1 MDVQVAKSP
10 FGRKGMPVSLSR
22 PRTTWFGCESI
33 RDCVALFAADAEEFH
48 AAKTK
53 GGFLSQP
60 AGHAGRRHQIRR
72 GKFIGKLDIERLP
85 QISRGL

>member
-1 MDVQVAKSP
+1 MCRLRKVL

-60 AGHAGRRHQIRR
+60 TGHAGRRDQIRR
-72 GKFIGKLDIERLP
+72 GKFTGKLDIERLP
-85 QISRGL
+85 QISCGL